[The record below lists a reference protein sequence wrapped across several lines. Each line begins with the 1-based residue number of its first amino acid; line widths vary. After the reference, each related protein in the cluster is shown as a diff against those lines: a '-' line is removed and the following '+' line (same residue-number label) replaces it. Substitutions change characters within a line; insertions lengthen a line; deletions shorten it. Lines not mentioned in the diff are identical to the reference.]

1 MENNFFLYKIFIDF
15 NILKVIFWVLLIW
28 IFGLVIDWVFGC
40 LIIDVEKS
48 LNKKI
53 EIYVIIDKVFIG
65 IRCF

>member
-15 NILKVIFWVLLIW
+15 NILKVILWVLLIW

-40 LIIDVEKS
+40 LIIDVVKS

-53 EIYVIIDKVFIG
+53 EIYVIIDKFLLE
-65 IRCF
+65 